1 MGRYSKRKAANL
13 RNLRLGG
20 RLPPAQPRPPPPQ
33 PPPLPVSPPPL
44 PVSPPPPAANTSS
57 VAPSTSPPPSTS
69 AAPTPAVKHSLDI
82 RRELMKNYLPT
93 SLPDNTNHYIGCV
106 ESLQEL
112 LVEAVCRHCFSPF
125 TLNISPN
132 SLSTRLEVG
141 CTSCTYVKQLGDRTT
156 RTVGGQASKQRE
168 NNTKIVH
175 EAINNN
181 LGRAGINRI
190 VSTLG
195 FEPFTEGKFTRHSH
209 WLYKEM
215 DIYFAARRQECITGV
230 RRFYAKSD
238 ILPDPTNY
246 LLDIVVSYDGTWMTR
261 GHTSHIGAGIVIE
274 VDTGMV
280 IDFEVLSNFC
290 QVCHSREKKKLPF
303 TPEWQQAHSPRCN
316 KNFNGTASAMESE
329 AACHLWRRSTTLGL
343 RYTTFVGDGDS
354 STYKAV
360 KDLNP
365 YDVPVVKEECVN
377 HVSKRLGTRL
387 RKLKKELS
395 TSITTKT
402 GKEVRRSVLG
412 GAGQLTDKVI
422 DTMTSYYGRAVR
434 GDPKKPY
441 SDTNEMSAAIWASYL
456 HAISTDEE
464 PRHHFCPASADSWC
478 FYRRAEFNPDE
489 PRRKRRV
496 NYALQMVALGHN
508 LGFQDSYFLGH
519 LGFGMSH
526 SKSSNLVLQD
536 KECARSFRRSSTG
549 QQKRKRKEGRMKM
562 HMVLVLSK

>member
-1 MGRYSKRKAANL
+1 
-13 RNLRLGG
+13 
-20 RLPPAQPRPPPPQ
+20 
-33 PPPLPVSPPPL
+33 
-44 PVSPPPPAANTSS
+44 
-57 VAPSTSPPPSTS
+57 
-69 AAPTPAVKHSLDI
+69 
-82 RRELMKNYLPT
+82 MKDSLPT
-93 SLPDNTNHYIGCV
+93 SPKDNTNNYIGCI

-112 LVEAVCRHCFSPF
+112 LVEAVCRHCLSPF

-132 SLSTRLEVG
+132 SLSTSLEVG
-141 CTSCTYVKQLGDRTT
+141 CTSCTYVKHLGDRTT
-156 RTVGGQASKQRE
+156 HTVGGQASKLRE

-195 FEPFTEGKFTRHSH
+195 FEPFTEGKFTGHSH

-215 DIYFAARRQECITGV
+215 DVYFAARRQECIAGV

-238 ILPDPTNY
+238 ILPDPTND

-261 GHTSHIGAGIVIE
+261 GHTSHIGVGIVIE
-274 VDTGMV
+274 MDTGMV

-290 QVCHSREKKKLPF
+290 QVCHAREKKKLPF
-303 TPEWQQAHSPRCN
+303 TPEWQQAHSPSCN
-316 KNFNGTASAMESE
+316 KNYNGTASAMESE
-329 AACHLWRRSTTLGL
+329 AACRLWRRSTTLGL

-365 YDVPVVKEECVN
+365 YDVPVLKEECVN

-395 TSITTKT
+395 MSITTKT

-441 SDTNEMSAAIWASYL
+441 SDTNEMSKAIWASYL

-464 PRHHFCPASADSWC
+464 PRHHLCPASADSWC

-489 PRRKRRV
+489 PRRKHSEKPGYFTKIPKKNRIHIANVYDDLTSRDLLSKCLKGRTQNANESLHSKVWQKVAKHKFAGKRRV
-496 NYALQMVALGHN
+496 NYTLQMVALEHN
-508 LGFQDSYFLGH
+508 LGFHDSYFLGH
-519 LGFGMSH
+519 LGFGMSP
-526 SKSSNLVLQD
+526 SKSSNLVIQD

-549 QQKRKRKEGRMKM
+549 TTGQQKRKRKEGKDE
-562 HMVLVLSK
+562 SAYDAGAF